1 MCYYRLQTPAV
12 SLSPLSP
19 RLTLPNISQNI
30 ITGELQEERLSVNK
44 ALSVCFQTGCLTLDD
59 TRRWVGPWG
68 GGGTTG
74 KKRPWAAWNTRD
86 KEEE

>member
-68 GGGTTG
+68 GGRTTG
-74 KKRPWAAWNTRD
+74 KKRPWAAWNTKD